1 MRSVGSVFSLS
12 SLRVSDKWQKELVVC
27 GGWNCEGDYNEERE
41 RERETCIMYMSCRL
55 L

>member
-27 GGWNCEGDYNEERE
+27 GGWNCEGDYNEESE
-41 RERETCIMYMSCRL
+41 RERDMYYVYEL
-55 L
+55 